1 MKVSACSPKLPS
13 FRFWVCVCVCVR
25 FSITMLWV
33 SSSSLSRFFN
43 SLKEIDKK
51 NFASSRCGL

>member
-1 MKVSACSPKLPS
+1 
-13 FRFWVCVCVCVR
+13 VCVCVCVR